1 MEIVIGITGASGVI
15 MGERLLAALKQMKK
29 ITTHLVMTDSA
40 KKTLELETELRPRDV
55 MCHADYVYEN
65 DDMSARIASGSF
77 AVDAMIIIPCSMKTL
92 AGIVSG
98 YAESLLL
105 RAADVTLKERRPLV
119 LVPREMPLSRV
130 HLRNMSAAADLGC
143 AIVPPMLTF
152 YNGADTLDA
161 QIDNVIGRVL
171 MQIGITYKEFHPW
184 TGKKVRKS
192 QYEEMSLFD

>member
-77 AVDAMIIIPCSMKTL
+77 AVDAMI
-92 AGIVSG
+92 VSQ
-98 YAESLLL
+98 
-105 RAADVTLKERRPLV
+105 AADGASGAAWKLSTLIDPMTRPTADGSCDRCGAPAEALKDQYCAHCGRRV
-119 LVPREMPLSRV
+119 IRE
-130 HLRNMSAAADLGC
+130 
-143 AIVPPMLTF
+143 
-152 YNGADTLDA
+152 
-161 QIDNVIGRVL
+161 GR
-171 MQIGITYKEFHPW
+171 
-184 TGKKVRKS
+184 
-192 QYEEMSLFD
+192 